1 MSCEVVGYAYLGLSE
16 SFFSTGGFELES
28 SFESLAGAL
37 VLAAGLEELSLA
49 AGFDETVRSV
59 R

>member
-1 MSCEVVGYAYLGLSE
+1 VVGYAYLGLSE
-16 SFFSTGGFELES
+16 SFFSTGGFELDS

-49 AGFDETVRSV
+49 AGFEETVRSV